1 MGISPQG
8 PEPLSSEVL
17 KFQKKFRFVVMTRMS
32 KQARRR
38 AMCPKKRKPK
48 YAIKHPSPAPRIAY
62 KARENVVE
70 SNGLVFIP
78 RIG

>member
-1 MGISPQG
+1 
-8 PEPLSSEVL
+8 
-17 KFQKKFRFVVMTRMS
+17 MTRMS